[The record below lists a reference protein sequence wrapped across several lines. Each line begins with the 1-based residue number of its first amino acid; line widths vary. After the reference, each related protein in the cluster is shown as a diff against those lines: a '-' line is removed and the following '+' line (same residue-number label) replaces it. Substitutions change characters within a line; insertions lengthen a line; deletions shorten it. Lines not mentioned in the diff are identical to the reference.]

1 VSEISRILDKLD
13 INSGSTQHRKSEN
26 VMKTHILFF
35 AICAFALASADV
47 VRAGL
52 PGEDSKV
59 RFVLEKGR
67 NPQGS
72 GNWVSVVNGR
82 VQGSSSGRPTLK
94 RTVRLEVPA
103 SFSGAP
109 LSVRWGG
116 NPKNPVTEVKLLKL
130 QDLEAFA
137 DAISKANK
145 QLENM
150 SSKQAVE
157 DIAALKLVVS
167 DLFSKAQSIM
177 ENKVYNSEFPMPAH
191 IPSGTDF
198 RKAMSEVFDPRL
210 IQDPNKL
217 LERASMVHKWKG
229 FRSYLNDLEKI
240 LTSNLGHSNLWHYMI
255 YSDEFIPISNQ
266 DFGRFQLELLQNDQ
280 VIAIQEVPPR

>member
-1 VSEISRILDKLD
+1 
-13 INSGSTQHRKSEN
+13 
-26 VMKTHILFF
+26 MKIHIMFS
-35 AICAFALASADV
+35 AFWAFSLAFADV

-52 PGEDSKV
+52 PVTDSTV
-59 RFVLEKGR
+59 RFVLEKGK

-82 VQGSSSGRPTLK
+82 VQGSSGGRPTLK

-103 SFSGAP
+103 SFSGDP

-116 NPKNPVTEVKLLKL
+116 NPENPATEVKLIKL

-137 DAISKANK
+137 ATISKANK
-145 QLENM
+145 QLKNM
-150 SSKQAVE
+150 SSEQAVE
-157 DIAALKLVVS
+157 DIASLKLLVS
-167 DLFSKAQSIM
+167 DLFSKAQCIIA
-177 ENKVYNSEFPMPAH
+177 NKIYNSEFPMPAH

-198 RKAMSEVFDPRL
+198 RIAMREVFDPRL

-240 LTSNLGHSNLWHYMI
+240 LTSNLDHSNMWHYLI
-255 YSDEFIPISNQ
+255 YSDEFVVPSSI
-266 DFGRFQLELLQNDQ
+266 DYGRFKFELLQNDR